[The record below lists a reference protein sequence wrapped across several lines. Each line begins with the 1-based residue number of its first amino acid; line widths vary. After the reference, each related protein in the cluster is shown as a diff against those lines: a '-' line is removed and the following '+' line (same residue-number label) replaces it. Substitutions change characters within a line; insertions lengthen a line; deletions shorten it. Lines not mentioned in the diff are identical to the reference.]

1 MQNEKKQMNTCP
13 TMVSQGT
20 WWSRYEPC
28 GKKAGHGRDGLYCK
42 THAKN
47 DPDLSAPTRTVY
59 RWEKGKI
66 IKLAVVSETEKQ
78 WRIRYKTWSG
88 DREIEAT
95 TPKQVSDSDDFQKVK
110 AFALEQV
117 SGRITD
123 LTRQMMAAQDKYDAL
138 LRMEE
143 SDVE

>member
-1 MQNEKKQMNTCP
+1 MQNEKKQINTCP
-13 TMVSQGT
+13 AMVSQGT
-20 WWSRYEPC
+20 WSRYAPC

-59 RWEKGKI
+59 RWEYGKI
-66 IKLAVVSETEKQ
+66 FKLAVVSETEKQ
-78 WRIRYKTWSG
+78 WRIRKKTWSG
-88 DREIEAT
+88 DREIEVT
-95 TPKQVSDSDDFQKVK
+95 TSK
-110 AFALEQV
+110 QV

-143 SDVE
+143 SDVK

>member
-13 TMVSQGT
+13 AMVYQGFL
-20 WWSRYEPC
+20 YPHAPC

-59 RWEKGKI
+59 RWEYGKI

-78 WRIRYKTWSG
+78 WRIRQKSWTG
-88 DREIEAT
+88 DRDIEAI
-95 TPKQVSDSDDFQKVK
+95 TPKHSRDSDDFQKVK
-110 AFALEQV
+110 AFALEEV
-117 SGRITD
+117 SRRITD
-123 LTRQMMAAQDKYDAL
+123 LTRQTMAAQDKYDAL

-143 SDVE
+143 SDVQ